1 MSAYN
6 LNAVQSPRLCGWQ
19 LSLFAAFLQI
29 PIIGNIFLQF
39 MKKKNKMPEM
49 LCFAET
55 AITPRLDNEDGN
67 LSSQQLPKPQPQ
79 PLLPLYYPVHEMTEE
94 EKEMHQKM
102 AKDVPLD
109 LSELASMG
117 EGQHPKVVLEG
128 SGSES
133 GSDENGVDFRHWT
146 FSDYTTR
153 YLDQTTTPSIV
164 VEKLIQ
170 AIEEMNDPQ
179 NKNRSKLVIH
189 MNVDDLRSQAAEST
203 KRYESGKV
211 MGILD
216 GIPILIK
223 DQIPTVGFPHTYGTS
238 FQFETV
244 KEDICS
250 IVNLKQ
256 EGVLIVGKTN
266 QHEIGLGTT
275 GFNMTYGTPRNPYG
289 KYEKETDE
297 DEDGTTRRQLHYFTG
312 GSSSGSAAA
321 VAMGLVPLAL
331 GTDGGGSIRIPA
343 GLCGCVGLKPTFQRI
358 PSDSFNSSS
367 LFHLGPMT
375 NNIHDAALAYA
386 IMAGRTE
393 SGTDHHSRPL
403 SWNKMPPVHLHGYMK
418 NSSKSGTTATALK
431 GLRIGIFED
440 HINDADDNV
449 VSATKNAIEYFKSQ
463 GAQIVPIDLPH
474 LQEIHIAH
482 ACTILT
488 EMYDSIFHHKDN
500 WEKLSL
506 ETRVS
511 LSIGKAGS
519 SSEFRAAQKMR
530 RYAMHQIENLFRK
543 VDILLSPATPCCA
556 PLVREDTLSHGEN
569 NTVQTTTLMR
579 YAIHGNLTGIPGLVF
594 PIGYDEETALPISLQ
609 IQAAHWREDLL
620 LHVAK
625 DSMQGILK
633 RGVAKPTLYVDML
646 GADTR

>member
-1 MSAYN
+1 MSVYN
-6 LNAVQSPRLCGWQ
+6 LDAVQSPRVCGRK
-19 LSLFAAFLQI
+19 LSLFSAFLRT
-29 PIIGNIFLQF
+29 PIIGNIFLEF
-39 MKKKNKMPEM
+39 IKKKNKTPEM
-49 LCFAET
+49 LRLAET
-55 AITPRLDNEDGN
+55 AITPRLDNKDGN
-67 LSSQQLPKPQPQ
+67 LSVQQLPNPQPQ

-102 AKDVPLD
+102 AKDAPLD
-109 LSELASMG
+109 LSELASMS
-117 EGQHPKVVLEG
+117 EGQHPKVVSEG
-128 SGSES
+128 LGS

-153 YLDQTTTPSIV
+153 YLNQTTTPSIV
-164 VEKLIQ
+164 VEKIIL

-223 DQIPTVGFPHTYGTS
+223 DQIPTVGFPHTHGTS

-244 KEDICS
+244 KEDIFP

-266 QHEIGLGTT
+266 QHEIGIGTT

-289 KYEKETDE
+289 KYEKENDE
-297 DEDGTTRRQLHYFTG
+297 DEDGTSRKQLHYFTG

-331 GTDGGGSIRIPA
+331 GADGGGSIRIPA

-358 PSDSFNSSS
+358 PSDSFHSSS
-367 LFHLGPMT
+367 VYHLGPMT

-403 SWNKMPPVHLHGYMK
+403 SWNKLPPVHLHGYMK
-418 NSSKSGTTATALK
+418 SSSKSGTTATVLK

-463 GAQIVPIDLPH
+463 GAQIVSIDLPH
-474 LQEIHIAH
+474 LQEIHMAH
-482 ACTILT
+482 GCTILT
-488 EMYDSIFHHKDN
+488 EMNDFMFHHKDN
-500 WEKLSL
+500 WEKLSP
-506 ETRVS
+506 ETKVS
-511 LSIGKAGS
+511 LSIGKSWS
-519 SSEFRAAQKMR
+519 SSEFCAAQKIR
-530 RYAMHQIENLFRK
+530 RYAMHQIENLFRSK
-543 VDILLSPATPCCA
+543 VDILLSPATSCCA
-556 PLVREDTLSHGEN
+556 PLFREDTLSHGESN
-569 NTVQTTTLMR
+569 LAQTSTLMR
-579 YAIHGNLTGIPGLVF
+579 YMIHGNLTGIPAMVF

-620 LHVAK
+620 FHVAK

-633 RGVAKPTLYVDML
+633 RGVAKPTMYVDML